1 MYRHLLGAADG
12 SELSTLAIEHA
23 INLARA
29 LKAKLTLLHVAG
41 QYPPPMLVDG
51 TVFPTLPQD
60 EHEAATI
67 KQSQQ
72 ILDPLLARAR
82 EAGIE
87 CEASH
92 EADSA
97 AWHAIIATAERLRCD
112 VIVMGSHGR
121 SGFASL
127 IMGSQTQKV
136 LHHSNLPVLVVRR
149 KKVSSTTSATNATT
163 ASIPPAPM

>member
-12 SELSTLAIEHA
+12 SELSNLAVDHA
-23 INLARA
+23 IDLARS
-29 LKAKLTLLHVAG
+29 LSAKLTLVHVAS

-60 EHEAATI
+60 EHDAAAE

-72 ILDPLLARAR
+72 ILEPLVARAR
-82 EAGIE
+82 AAGVD
-87 CEASH
+87 CASLH
-92 EADSA
+92 ESDSA
-97 AWHAIIATAERLRCD
+97 AWHAIIGVAERLQCD

-121 SGFASL
+121 GGLAAL

-136 LHHSNLPVLVVRR
+136 LHHTNLPVLVVRR
-149 KKVSSTTSATNATT
+149 
-163 ASIPPAPM
+163 PH

>member
-12 SELSTLAIEHA
+12 SELSNLAIEHA
-23 INLARA
+23 IDLARA

-60 EHEAATI
+60 EHDAAAI

-87 CEASH
+87 CDASH

-97 AWHAIIATAERLRCD
+97 AWHAIIATAERLHCD

-136 LHHSNLPVLVVRR
+136 LHHTNLPVLVVRR
-149 KKVSSTTSATNATT
+149 KKVTT
-163 ASIPPAPM
+163 AATAPPMPTIPPAPV